1 MNKKDEYIEINITS
15 FFIFLYKNLRT
26 LILSF
31 ILLTI
36 LASAFLYYK
45 STVTKGVVLKQMIQA
60 PSYFDGS
67 QNLHP
72 IISNKRLNLI
82 LQNILSEL
90 KQANPQDKLLQKV
103 TLLYPFD
110 KYEIGD
116 QKQFV
121 TANGQNS
128 VETKAVIKDSNYE
141 LKKKYDDQKSY
152 FTLLIQSKKT
162 DTKDISK
169 LYQDIVKKFS
179 ESTLITQETQLWK
192 KSTETNIQQSS
203 EQLIEYNRLLKQDE
217 ITLKDLMAKKSND
230 NVVNSQTQAM
240 IIKYITMVNDLKMQV
255 FSIKQTIDTNKLWL
269 STANLEISDFG
280 GVVVVEERMISGVS
294 HKLLLAV
301 LLLIVFG
308 SLFITMIIGFFKKI
322 AVEAK
327 KG

>member
-1 MNKKDEYIEINITS
+1 MNNKDEYIEINLMS
-15 FFIFLYKNLRT
+15 FFIFLYKNLKI

-36 LASAFLYYK
+36 LATAFLYYK
-45 STVTKGVVLKQMIQA
+45 NYNSRSGVVLKQMIQA

-67 QNLHP
+67 QNLHA
-72 IISNKRLNLI
+72 IIDYNKLNLI

-90 KQANPQDKLLQKV
+90 KQTNPQDKLLQKV
-103 TLLYPFD
+103 NLLYPFD

-128 VETKAVIKDSNYE
+128 VETKAVVKDSNYE

-152 FTLLIQSKKT
+152 FTLLTQSKKA
-162 DTKDISK
+162 DAKDISK
-169 LYQDIVKKFS
+169 LYQDIINKFS
-179 ESTLITQETQLWK
+179 ESTLIAQETQLWK
-192 KSTETNIQQSS
+192 RSIETNIQQSS
-203 EQLIEYNRLLKQDE
+203 EKLVEYDRLLKQDE

-255 FSIKQTIDTNKLWL
+255 FSLKQSIDTNKIWL
-269 STANLEISDFG
+269 SSANLKVSDFG
-280 GVVVVEERMISGVS
+280 GMVLEPKVSGVS
-294 HKLLLAV
+294 IKLLLVV
-301 LLLIVFG
+301 LFLIVFG
-308 SLFITMIIGFFKKI
+308 SLFITMIVGFFKKV
-322 AVEAK
+322 AAEAK
-327 KG
+327 K

>member
-1 MNKKDEYIEINITS
+1 MNKKDEYIEINIMS
-15 FFIFLYKNLRT
+15 FFIFLYKNLKI

-36 LASAFLYYK
+36 LATAFLYYK
-45 STVTKGVVLKQMIQA
+45 NYNSRPGVVLKQMIQA

-67 QNLHP
+67 QNLHV
-72 IISNKRLNLI
+72 IIDYEKLNLI

-90 KQANPQDKLLQKV
+90 KQANPQDKLLQNI

-128 VETKAVIKDSNYE
+128 VETKAVVKDSNYE

-152 FTLLIQSKKT
+152 FTLLTQSKNA

-169 LYQDIVKKFS
+169 LYQDIINKFS
-179 ESTLITQETQLWK
+179 ESTLIAQETQLWK
-192 KSTETNIQQSS
+192 RSIETNIQQSS
-203 EQLIEYNRLLKQDE
+203 EKLVEYDRLLKQDE

-255 FSIKQTIDTNKLWL
+255 FSLKQSIDTNKLWL
-269 STANLEISDFG
+269 SSANLKVSDFG
-280 GVVVVEERMISGVS
+280 GMVLEPKVSGVS
-294 HKLLLAV
+294 IKLLLVV
-301 LLLIVFG
+301 LFLIVFG
-308 SLFITMIIGFFKKI
+308 SLFITMIVGFLKKV
-322 AVEAK
+322 ATEAK
-327 KG
+327 K

>member
-1 MNKKDEYIEINITS
+1 MNKKDEYIEINVMS

-36 LASAFLYYK
+36 LATVFLYHQ
-45 STVTKGVVLKQMIQA
+45 STTSKGVVLKQMIQA

-67 QNLHP
+67 QTLHV
-72 IISNKRLNLI
+72 IIGYDKLNLI

-90 KQANPQDKLLQKV
+90 KQANPKDKLLQNV

-128 VETKAVIKDSNYE
+128 VETKAVVKNANYK
-141 LKKKYDDQKSY
+141 LKKNYDDQKTY
-152 FTLLIQSKKT
+152 FTLLTQSKKA
-162 DTKDISK
+162 DNKDITQ
-169 LYQDIVKKFS
+169 LYQDIIKNFS

-192 KSTETNIQQSS
+192 KSIETNIQQSS
-203 EQLIEYNRLLKQDE
+203 EKLVEYNRLLKQDE

-255 FSIKQTIDTNKLWL
+255 FSLKQSIDTNKLWL
-269 STANLEISDFG
+269 STANLKITDFG
-280 GVVVVEERMISGVS
+280 GVVAEPMISGVS
-294 HKLLLAV
+294 YKLLLAV

-308 SLFITMIIGFFKKI
+308 SLFITMIIGLLKKVAI
-322 AVEAK
+322 EAK
-327 KG
+327 KQS

>member
-1 MNKKDEYIEINITS
+1 MNKKDEYIEINIMS

-67 QNLHP
+67 QNLHV
-72 IISNKRLNLI
+72 IIGYDRLNLI

-169 LYQDIVKKFS
+169 LYQDIIKKFS

-192 KSTETNIQQSS
+192 KSIETNIQQSS
-203 EQLIEYNRLLKQDE
+203 EKLIEYNRLLKQDE

-280 GVVVVEERMISGVS
+280 GVVEERMISGVS